1 MGNTDRQRLK
11 ALELKRA
18 GWKSEEIA
26 IALYGEKE
34 VVGHWYDDSPVQ
46 QKLKYCLRMARA
58 TMGSPRRPPGS
69 SSRRR
74 RASPWRPSW

>member
-1 MGNTDRQRLK
+1 MGSTDRQRLK

-18 GWKSEEIA
+18 GWKAEEIA

-58 TMGSPRRPPGS
+58 TMRGGFRDIAAERRQ
-69 SSRRR
+69 R
-74 RASPWRPSW
+74 